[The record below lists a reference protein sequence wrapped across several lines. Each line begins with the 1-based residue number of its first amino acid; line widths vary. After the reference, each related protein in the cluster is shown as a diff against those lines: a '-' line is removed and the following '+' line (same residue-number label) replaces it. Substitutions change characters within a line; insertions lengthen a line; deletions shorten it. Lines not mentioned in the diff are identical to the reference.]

1 MSRRGRAAALP
12 DVPHQ
17 RPMPLVHDGLVVSH
31 RDQQGR
37 VRDYDFGTFPAPE
50 PWQRSLAVLF
60 AAKCAPGG
68 GWDSVE
74 TSEASWYLVRPFGEF
89 VSELKA
95 APLDVDRLSAAH
107 WHAWRLSLP
116 PNSNGYSKYAAV
128 AGLLQHD
135 ERLARPVREAMAKRF
150 AWTPGREEA
159 YTPSEFTAIRVAAR
173 RTFRAALLRI
183 RENTERLEAWRAGR
197 IEPGSSDW
205 LLGEAL
211 DVLPRTGDVPVYDRR
226 RTVRQRYRT
235 ALVGGSAP
243 YTWGRLYLSRKE
255 SAALA
260 VLIVAEFGLN
270 ATTLS
275 EMPVPKALA
284 STAEVGMPV
293 YRLRLEKRRRAGHRG
308 RFESRNVTDSG
319 ADSSG
324 RVITEALEATAH
336 ARALVG
342 QLDAD
347 VDRLLIWRQTTP
359 HDGQG
364 YRRAV
369 RIGPFGLGV
378 DELAGGAWA
387 RSVGLRGSP
396 LRRLRKTVNVLHRR
410 EPGQNSQDTHDSI
423 YVVGEPQAQQAAVPI
438 IADGALEA
446 VDAARRTV
454 FTARLTPEAGEAGDR
469 QTVTAGCAGWENSPF
484 SPAGQGCAAS
494 FLLCTACPNARV
506 TPAHHPRLAYLLN
519 ALEHLRG
526 VVEPGIWQA
535 DWADAHAR
543 LTDLRGR
550 LGEPVWQAAREAV
563 TASDRTV
570 IDQLL
575 QGDFDL

>member
-1 MSRRGRAAALP
+1 ME
-12 DVPHQ
+12 
-17 RPMPLVHDGLVVSH
+17 HDGLVVTH

-37 VRDYDFGTFPAPE
+37 VRRYNFDTFPAPG

-60 AAKCAPGG
+60 AGKCSLGG
-68 GWDSVE
+68 GWESVE
-74 TSEASWYLVRPFGEF
+74 TSEANWYLVRPFGEF
-89 VSELKA
+89 LSALEE
-95 APLDVDRLSAAH
+95 APSDVDRLSAAH

-116 PNSNGYSKYAAV
+116 PNTNGYNKYSTV

-135 ERLARPVREAMAKRF
+135 KRLPRPVREAMAQRF

-159 YTPSEFTAIRVAAR
+159 YTPHEFTAIRVAAR
-173 RTFRAALLRI
+173 RTFRTALLRI

-197 IEPGSSDW
+197 IEPGGSDW

-211 DVLPRTGDVPVYDRR
+211 DVLARTGDVPVYERP
-226 RTVRQRYRT
+226 RTVRRRYRA
-235 ALVGGSAP
+235 ALAGGSAP

-260 VLIVAEFGLN
+260 VLIVAELGLN

-275 EMPVPKALA
+275 EMPVPKALPG
-284 STAEVGMPV
+284 TAEAGMPV
-293 YRLRLEKRRRAGHRG
+293 YRLQLEKRRRAGHRG

-324 RVITEALEATAH
+324 RLITEAIEVTAH
-336 ARALVG
+336 ARALMKE
-342 QLDAD
+342 LDAD

-378 DELAGGAWA
+378 DELAGGDWA

-396 LRRLRKTVNVLHRR
+396 LRRMRKTVSVLHRR
-410 EPGQNSQDTHDSI
+410 EPGQNTQDTHDSV
-423 YVVGEPQAQQAAVPI
+423 YVVGEPQAQQAAVPV

-446 VDAARRTV
+446 VDAARRTI
-454 FTARLTPEAGEAGDR
+454 FTARLTADAETGDR
-469 QTVTAGCAGWENSPF
+469 QTVTAACADWEQSPF

-506 TPAHHPRLAYLLN
+506 TPAHHPRLAHLLR
-519 ALEHLRG
+519 ALDHLRG
-526 VVEPGIWQA
+526 VVEPGIWEA
-535 DWADAHAR
+535 DWADAHTR

-550 LGEPVWQAAREAV
+550 LGEPVWQAALQAV
-563 TASDRTV
+563 TVTDRTT

>member
-1 MSRRGRAAALP
+1 M
-12 DVPHQ
+12 PHQ
-17 RPMPLVHDGLVVSH
+17 RPKALEHDGLVVIH

-50 PWQRSLAVLF
+50 PWQRSLAALF
-60 AAKCAPGG
+60 AAKCRPGG

-89 VSELKA
+89 LSKLEA
-95 APLDVDRLSAAH
+95 APLDVDRLSAAL

-116 PNSNGYSKYAAV
+116 PNTNGYNKYAAV

-135 ERLARPVREAMAKRF
+135 ERLTRPVREAMAQRF

-159 YTPSEFTAIRVAAR
+159 YTPKEFTTIRVAAR

-183 RENTERLEAWRAGR
+183 RENTEHLEAWRAGR
-197 IEPGSSDW
+197 IEPGGTGW

-211 DVLPRTGDVPVYDRR
+211 DVLARTGDVPVYDRP
-226 RTVRQRYRT
+226 RTVRKRYRA

-243 YTWGRLYLSRKE
+243 YTWGRLFLSRKE

-260 VLIVAEFGLN
+260 VLIVAELGLN
-270 ATTLS
+270 ATALS
-275 EMPVPKALA
+275 EMPVPRAVPG
-284 STAEVGMPV
+284 TAESGMPV

-342 QLDAD
+342 QLDGD
-347 VDRLLIWRQTTP
+347 VDRLLVWRQTTP

-378 DELAGGAWA
+378 DELAGADWA

-410 EPGQNSQDTHDSI
+410 EPGQNSLDTHDSV
-423 YVVGEPQAQQAAVPI
+423 YVVGEPQAQQAAVPV

-454 FTARLTPEAGEAGDR
+454 FTARLTSDAAGGDL
-469 QTVTAGCAGWENSPF
+469 QTATAGCAGWENSPF
-484 SPAGQGCAAS
+484 SPAGHGCVAS

-506 TPAHHPRLAYLLN
+506 TPAHHPRLAHLLN

-526 VVEPGIWQA
+526 VVEPGLWQA

-543 LTDLRGR
+543 LADLRGR
-550 LGEPVWQAAREAV
+550 LGEPVWQAALEAV
-563 TASDRTV
+563 TTSDRTV

>member
-12 DVPHQ
+12 DSPHQ
-17 RPMPLVHDGLVVSH
+17 RPQALEHDGLVVTH

-37 VRDYDFGTFPAPE
+37 VRHYDFGALPVPG
-50 PWQRSLAVLF
+50 PLQHSLAVLF
-60 AAKCAPGG
+60 AAKCTPGG

-74 TSEASWYLVRPFGEF
+74 TSEASWYVVRPFAEF
-89 VSELKA
+89 LSELDQV
-95 APLDVDRLSAAH
+95 PQDVDRLTTAH
-107 WHAWRLSLP
+107 WNAWRLSLP
-116 PNSNGYSKYAAV
+116 PVTTGYTKYSVV
-128 AGLLQHD
+128 AGLLQQD
-135 ERLARPVREAMAKRF
+135 GRLARPVREAMAQRF
-150 AWTPGREEA
+150 AWTPGRELA
-159 YTPSEFTAIRVAAR
+159 YTHEEFTAIRVAAR
-173 RTFRAALLRI
+173 RTFRSALLRI
-183 RENTERLEAWRAGR
+183 RENSEHLAAWRAGR
-197 IEPGSSDW
+197 IEAGGTAW

-211 DVLPRTGDVPVYDRR
+211 DVLARTGDVPVYDKP
-226 RTVRQRYRT
+226 RTVRKRYRA
-235 ALVGGSAP
+235 ALAGGSARC
-243 YTWGRLYLSRKE
+243 TWGRLYLSRKE
-255 SAALA
+255 TAALA
-260 VLIVAEFGLN
+260 VLIIAELGLN
-270 ATTLS
+270 VTTLS
-275 EMPVPKALA
+275 EMPVPETLPGT
-284 STAEVGMPV
+284 SEMGLPV

-324 RVITEALEATAH
+324 RIITEALEATAH
-336 ARALVG
+336 ARALMK
-342 QLDAD
+342 QLNAD

-369 RIGPFGLGV
+369 RVGPFGLGV
-378 DELAGGAWA
+378 DEMAGGDWA

-396 LRRLRKTVNVLHRR
+396 LRRMRKTVNVLHRR
-410 EPGQNSQDTHDSI
+410 EPGQNTQDTHDSI
-423 YVVGEPQAQQAAVPI
+423 YVVGEPQAQQQAVPV

-454 FTARLTPEAGEAGDR
+454 FTARLASNAEAGDR
-469 QTVTAGCAGWENSPF
+469 QTVTAACAGWEHSPF

-506 TPAHHPRLAYLLN
+506 TPAHHPRLAHLLN
-519 ALEHLRG
+519 ALDDLRG
-526 VVEPGIWQA
+526 VVEPGIWEA

-550 LGEPVWQAAREAV
+550 LGEPVWQAALAAV
-563 TASDRTV
+563 TATDRTI